1 MWIVTKK
8 LVPVDIPIGR
18 LSAKNE
24 EGHELNIELPSD
36 ILKTIKVGDQLKLTI
51 ERAE

>member
-24 EGHELNIELPSD
+24 QGHELNIELPSE
-36 ILKTIKVGDQLKLTI
+36 ILKKINVGDQLNLTL